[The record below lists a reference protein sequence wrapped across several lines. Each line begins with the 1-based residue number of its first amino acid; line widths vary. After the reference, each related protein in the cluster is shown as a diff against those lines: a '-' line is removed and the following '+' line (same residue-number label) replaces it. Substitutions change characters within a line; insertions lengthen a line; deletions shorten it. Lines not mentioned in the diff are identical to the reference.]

1 MARPNMQKNGFRYSG
16 SVFAEN
22 VTPRLIPCQ
31 VASAYGTALFKGDP
45 VKRLSDGTVAQAAAG
60 SDSIFGVVA
69 GVKYRNADGNMV
81 EKDYVPA
88 STTYTPDSQ
97 RTIVYVIPATPYT
110 IFEVDADDGS
120 SITTVANARLLPW
133 ENCDHVFTT
142 TGNTSTGM
150 SGVQLDI
157 STHATTALQWR
168 LYDIAPYASGN
179 DVTQTL
185 AKYLVICNKT
195 QNWPGT
201 FSTTGI

>member
-1 MARPNMQKNGFRYSG
+1 MARANLQKNGLRYYG

-22 VTPRLIPCQ
+22 VVPRLIPCQ
-31 VASAYGTALFKGDP
+31 VATNYGTALYKGDP
-45 VKRLSDGTVAQAAAG
+45 VKRLSDGSVAQAAAG
-60 SDSIFGVVA
+60 SDLIFGVIA
-69 GVKYRNADGNMV
+69 GVKYRNADGNLV

-88 STTYTPDSQ
+88 STTYTPDSL
-97 RTIVYVIPATPYT
+97 RTIVMVVPATPFT

-120 SITTVANARLLPW
+120 SITTVANARALPW

-142 TGNTSTGM
+142 AGNNVTGM

-168 LYDIAPYASGN
+168 ILDISAYGAGN